1 MQHPVADK
9 GVFVSVGRL
18 LELAI
23 SAIVSARSV
32 FDKLFVQPGIPEAT
46 DFSLSGPDI
55 VLEASR
61 PILIQD
67 RAVRVFGDPLQA
79 EPHLNTAESEPK
91 EEPNERNDPDPLLFR
106 VFLIEPRSLLF
117 ALLDSPGLEVSW
129 RSGGSVQR
137 RTGREHRVRYSV
149 WS

>member
-67 RAVRVFGDPLQA
+67 RAVRVLGDPLQTK
-79 EPHLNTAESEPK
+79 PHLDTTKSKPK
-91 EEPNERNDPDPLLFR
+91 EEPDQRNDPDPFLFG
-106 VFLIEPRSLLF
+106 VFLVEPRALLL
-117 ALLDSPGLEVSW
+117 ALLDPSGLEVS
-129 RSGGSVQR
+129 RRRGGAV
-137 RTGREHRVRYSV
+137 
-149 WS
+149 